1 MQDDTFEKK
10 TFMENLSNPSKA
22 LHITLWIVQV
32 LLAAMLLWAAGMK
45 LFQPVSQLAQQWP
58 WTGQVAPVLVRFT
71 GIIDLLAGFGLILP
85 TLLRIRPRLTALT
98 ALLVI
103 VLMIT
108 ATIFHISRGEASV
121 TGVNIVFAVMAA
133 FVAWGRNKR
142 P

>member
-1 MQDDTFEKK
+1 M
-10 TFMENLSNPSKA
+10 
-22 LHITLWIVQV
+22 QV

-58 WTGQVAPVLVRFT
+58 WTGQVAPAFVKFT
-71 GIIDLLAGFGLILP
+71 GIIDLLAGLGLILP
-85 TLLRIRPRLTALT
+85 TLLRIRPKLTTLT

-103 VLMIT
+103 LLMLAAIV
-108 ATIFHISRGEASV
+108 FHVSRGEASV
-121 TGVNIVFAVMAA
+121 TGVNVLFAAMAA

>member
-1 MQDDTFEKK
+1 MK
-10 TFMENLSNPSKA
+10 NPSGSSKV
-22 LHITLWIVQV
+22 LHITLWIMQV

-58 WTGQVAPVLVRFT
+58 WTGQVAPAFVKFT
-71 GIIDLLAGFGLILP
+71 GIIDLLAGLGLILP
-85 TLLRIRPRLTALT
+85 TLLRIRPKLTTLT

-103 VLMIT
+103 LLMLAAIV
-108 ATIFHISRGEASV
+108 FHVSRGEASV
-121 TGVNIVFAVMAA
+121 TGVNVLFAAMAA